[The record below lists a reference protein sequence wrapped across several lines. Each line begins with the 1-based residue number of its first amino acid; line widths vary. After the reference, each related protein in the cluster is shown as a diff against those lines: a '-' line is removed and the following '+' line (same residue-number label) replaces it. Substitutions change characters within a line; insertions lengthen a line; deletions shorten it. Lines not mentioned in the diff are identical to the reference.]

1 MLHDLYY
8 ILKPIVPRWLQ
19 IEARRKYASWL
30 MSRNVHHWP
39 IDAEAG
45 KRPAGWPG
53 WPDGKKFALVLT
65 HDVERAVGQSRCM
78 ELMQLEKSLGFRSV
92 FNFVA
97 EDYPADMM
105 LRRKLETEGFEIG
118 LHGVR
123 HGGNIFKSEK
133 VFHDEARRI
142 NRYLKEWNCAGF
154 RAPRMYHDLDKAHQ
168 LDIEYDTS
176 TFDTD
181 PFEPQPDGVR
191 TIFPFFVRNGSAES
205 GYVELPYT
213 LPQDFTLFVLM
224 GHRDISLWKEKLRWI
239 AENGGMALLITHPDY
254 MHFSGGKP
262 GLEEYPANYY
272 WEFLEH
278 IKTTYEGQY
287 WNALPKDVAKFRRA
301 IDVTVEPR
309 PKPKIH
315 ACMLSYSFYESD
327 NRVMRYA
334 EALTKRG
341 DDVDVISL
349 REKGQPEFD
358 VIRGVNV
365 HRIQERVR
373 DEKGKLDYLFRLGK
387 FFIKSAAF
395 LTRKHWQNPYKL
407 IHVHSVPDF
416 QVFATALTKLRGAKV
431 ILDIHDIVPEFYA
444 SKFDSSESDILFK
457 SLVAIERASIRY
469 ADHVII
475 ANDIWEKKLLS
486 RSVKH
491 EKCSVFLNYPDQS
504 LFYPRPRTRKDDRF
518 VMMYPGTLNWH
529 QGLDIAIK
537 ALALVKEQIPSAEFH
552 IYGCGQTKQSLRE
565 LSDSLG
571 LNGQIV
577 LQDTV
582 PIEQIAEIMANADL
596 GIVPKRNGPFGGEA
610 FSTKILEFLTLGI
623 PVIVADTKIDKFY
636 FNDDVVRF
644 FRSGDEVDLANAMR
658 QMIADKALRERM
670 AEQGNEF
677 AQNFSWDNQKQKY
690 FDLVDSLTGSKQ
702 YLFTAKH

>member
-1 MLHDLYY
+1 
-8 ILKPIVPRWLQ
+8 
-19 IEARRKYASWL
+19 
-30 MSRNVHHWP
+30 
-39 IDAEAG
+39 
-45 KRPAGWPG
+45 
-53 WPDGKKFALVLT
+53 
-65 HDVERAVGQSRCM
+65 
-78 ELMQLEKSLGFRSV
+78 
-92 FNFVA
+92 
-97 EDYPADMM
+97 
-105 LRRKLETEGFEIG
+105 
-118 LHGVR
+118 
-123 HGGNIFKSEK
+123 
-133 VFHDEARRI
+133 
-142 NRYLKEWNCAGF
+142 
-154 RAPRMYHDLDKAHQ
+154 
-168 LDIEYDTS
+168 
-176 TFDTD
+176 
-181 PFEPQPDGVR
+181 
-191 TIFPFFVRNGSAES
+191 
-205 GYVELPYT
+205 
-213 LPQDFTLFVLM
+213 
-224 GHRDISLWKEKLRWI
+224 
-239 AENGGMALLITHPDY
+239 MALLITHPDY
-254 MHFSGGKP
+254 MRFDGDKP
-262 GLEEYPANYY
+262 GLDEYPADYY
-272 WEFLEH
+272 REFLEH
-278 IKTTYEGQY
+278 VRTTYEGQY
-287 WNALPKDVAKFRRA
+287 WNALPKDVAKFRKA
-301 IDVTVEPR
+301 IDAHVAPR

-334 EALTKRG
+334 EALAKRG
-341 DDVDVISL
+341 DEVDVISL

-373 DEKGKLDYLFRLGK
+373 DEKGKLDYLYRLGK
-387 FFIKSAAF
+387 FFVKSAAF
-395 LTRKHWQNPYKL
+395 LTRRHWQNPYKL

-416 QVFATALTKLRGAKV
+416 QVFTTALAKLSGAKV

-444 SKFDSSESDILFK
+444 SKFGSSESDILFK
-457 SLVAIERASIRY
+457 SLLAIERASIGY

-486 RSVKH
+486 RSVKP

-537 ALALVKEQIPSAEFH
+537 ALALVKEQIPSAELH
-552 IYGCGQTKQSLRE
+552 IYGSGQTKQALRE

-577 LQDTV
+577 LKDTV

-610 FSTKILEFLTLGI
+610 FSTKILEFLTLGV

-658 QMIADKALRERM
+658 QMIADKAFRDRM

-677 AQNFSWDNQKQKY
+677 AQEFSWDKRKQEY
-690 FDLVDSLTGSKQ
+690 FTLVDRLTRP
-702 YLFTAKH
+702 